1 MSDMKEKLASDVI
14 EILATLTGLAEEEI
28 SQAHNLRE
36 DLGLDSLQS
45 MELLSRI
52 CDRYSIDVELEEV
65 ADLETVGAIIEK
77 LESLLPSG

>member
-1 MSDMKEKLASDVI
+1 MSGKREQLASDVI
-14 EILATLTGLAEEEI
+14 EILATLTGLDPDEI
-28 SQAHNLRE
+28 DQSHNLRE

-77 LESLLPSG
+77 LESLLPE